1 MDDKHIDILKKAVI
15 TKTTPG
21 SLIADFEMLLTEAE
35 QTGIPLSEK
44 TKHIAMG
51 QLFRI
56 NESLTTPLITE
67 YSRPKQESLPNING
81 LYLLLRISGL
91 TKVQRKEKK
100 RILVAHGPAVE
111 IWRGLSNE
119 EKYVSLFKYFLFSSH
134 DLVHRL
140 GGNIPKSPYLLFS
153 LFESIKLSPVKI
165 KGNSDLELSC
175 TYNYG
180 THFLVL
186 LEMFGLVT
194 ITQAKAK
201 KGEKWFPGSIA
212 KTPLGEAL
220 IALLADSLAA
230 LQSTQMGQLEPNDCL
245 IEMFA
250 PYVSNVKHLLP
261 DADEPMSEFR
271 DGLYT
276 FYVTLQKSS
285 CRIIIP
291 ASASFSSFS
300 NAILGAF
307 NFDNDHLY
315 MFKFEDC
322 FGTKIEIAHEEDLD
336 AYSSDETTIGDLSMD
351 EGDEI
356 QYVFDFGDWWEF
368 GIVLEQINTP
378 DKHIKQAKIMNR
390 KGTPPEQYP
399 YNDDW
404 M

>member
-1 MDDKHIDILKKAVI
+1 MI
-15 TKTTPG
+15 TK
-21 SLIADFEMLLTEAE
+21 
-35 QTGIPLSEK
+35 
-44 TKHIAMG
+44 H
-51 QLFRI
+51 
-56 NESLTTPLITE
+56 
-67 YSRPKQESLPNING
+67 SRPKQESLPNING
-81 LYLLLRISGL
+81 LYLLLRNSGL
-91 TKVQRKEKK
+91 TKVQRKKKK

-111 IWRGLSNE
+111 AWRVLSNE

-134 DLVHRL
+134 DLVHRF
-140 GGNIPKSPYLLFS
+140 GGNISKSLYLLVS
-153 LFESIKLSPVKI
+153 LFESIKLFQVKI

-201 KGEKWFPGSIA
+201 KGEKWFPGSME

-220 IALLADSLAA
+220 IALLADSLTA
-230 LQSTQMGQLEPNDCL
+230 LHSTQMGQLKPNDCM
-245 IEMFA
+245 IEIFA
-250 PYVSNVKHLLP
+250 PYVSNVKHLLS
-261 DADEPMSEFR
+261 DAEEPMSEFR

-276 FYVTLQKSS
+276 FHVTLQKSS

-291 ASASFSSFS
+291 ASATFSSFS
-300 NAILGAF
+300 GAILDAF

-322 FGTKIEIAHEEDLD
+322 FGTKIEIAHGEDLD

-351 EGDEI
+351 EGDES

-368 GIVLEQINTP
+368 GIVLEQINKP
-378 DKHIKQAKIMNR
+378 DKRIQQAKITDR

-399 YNDDW
+399 YDNDW
-404 M
+404 I